1 MKISLLGST
10 GSIGRSVL
18 EVVRKYRDRFEV
30 LALAAGENVKLLREQ
45 IKEFSPS
52 YVSVKK
58 REAAEALS
66 SEFKQVQF
74 FHGEAGLEHLACL
87 PEADLVVIA
96 LSGQAGI
103 KPTFKAVREGKR
115 IALANKESL
124 VSAGHLIMMEK
135 ERSGSVVIPVD
146 SEHNALMQI
155 IEGREKDLVKVFLTA
170 SGGPFFRNRP
180 SRITVKEALNHP
192 TWKMGKKI
200 TIDSATLMNKAFE
213 MVEARWLFSL
223 KPEQI
228 DVLIHPQSIMHAIV
242 LLKDGAMLSHLSKPD
257 MRIPIL
263 YALTWPERL
272 DPGCGTL
279 SLADVKKLEFYEPD
293 IDRFPSLKLAREMLK
308 QPPSFSAV
316 VNTANDIA
324 VEAFLK
330 GEISFDSIV
339 KVIFKTLERHDS
351 FEPASLEELLNV
363 IKWAE
368 QEADK
373 IIEELR

>member
-1 MKISLLGST
+1 MRISLLGST
-10 GSIGRSVL
+10 GSIGRSIL

-52 YVSVKK
+52 YVSVKN

-115 IALANKESL
+115 VALANKESL

-242 LLKDGAMLSHLSKPD
+242 LLKDGAMLAHLSKPD

-279 SLADVKKLEFYEPD
+279 SLADVKNLEFYEPD

-339 KVIFKTLERHDS
+339 KVIFKTLERHDA